1 MSLRLNEKSR
11 VKEDYL
17 NFSHIVLD
25 DAYINQ
31 ITKPIWVSKLNEV
44 ELGEV
49 SIFFDIDQALKR
61 LKVE

>member
-17 NFSHIVLD
+17 NFSHIVLG

-31 ITKPIWVSKLNEV
+31 ITKPIWVSRLNEV